1 MASLGSRKARIIV
14 AAAVIVIAAGVL
26 LWVGLGRGTVYY
38 YSVTELKSVVTAQ
51 NVRVS
56 GELNGGTLVRQ
67 NGTHITFTMRDR
79 DNPSDTVQVA
89 YDGALPDSF
98 KDADGSE
105 VVVEGTRTT
114 AGVFQ
119 ATTLIAKCPSKYE
132 AAK

>member
-1 MASLGSRKARIIV
+1 MGSLGSRKTRIII

-38 YSVTELKSVVTAQ
+38 YSVTELRSVTSAQ

-67 NGTHITFTMRDR
+67 NGTHVTLTLRDR
-79 DNPSDTVQVA
+79 QNRADTLQVV

-98 KDADGSE
+98 KDVDGSE
-105 VVVEGTRTT
+105 VVVEGSRGSN
-114 AGVFQ
+114 GVFQ
-119 ATTLIAKCPSKYE
+119 ATSFIAKCPSKYE

>member
-1 MASLGSRKARIIV
+1 MGSLASRKARIII
-14 AAAVIVIAAGVL
+14 AAAVVVIAAGVL

-38 YSVTELKSVVTAQ
+38 YSVTELKAVPSAQ

-56 GELNGGTLVRQ
+56 GELNGGTLARQ

-79 DNPSDTVQVA
+79 ENPGDTLQVT

-98 KDADGSE
+98 KDTDGSE
-105 VVVEGTRTT
+105 VVVEGSRLS
-114 AGVFQ
+114 GGLFQ
-119 ATTLIAKCPSKYE
+119 ASSFIAKCPSKYE